1 VDSSNLYRKQI
12 VRREV
17 DSPQRIEALLL
28 EVESL
33 SEQNKKLREELEVRE
48 ELMQSL
54 FSYIEA
60 NATKKD

>member
-1 VDSSNLYRKQI
+1 MDNSNLYRKQI
-12 VRREV
+12 VRREL
-17 DSPQRIEALLL
+17 DSPKRIEDLLL
-28 EVESL
+28 EVETL

>member
-1 VDSSNLYRKQI
+1 MDNSNLYRKQI
-12 VRREV
+12 VRREL
-17 DSPQRIEALLL
+17 DSPKIIEDLLL
-28 EVESL
+28 EVETL

-60 NATKKD
+60 NTTKKD